1 MNNVSDVSKKKNL
14 SKKKRRYIVT
24 AVFMVLLAGGI
35 FFVKAKN
42 NLGRTDFSSFEE
54 FSEVGGVMVYGTLSD
69 GNLPEGAKEI
79 HYYLSKTAMYK
90 KSIYSFVMEDEAEYD
105 LFMEE
110 IKNYSCTEHAVSYPY
125 WNWNDDYVY
134 TEDELTEMKY
144 LEENYENMNYKEI
157 LSMSRHHKGF
167 ANGYGAMVKDFLDL
181 DYSLNNFPKGLPF
194 SEVISDNIEDYTV
207 LYYYPQ
213 GSGSK
218 AEGILV
224 NEETRCFVIFYLGG
238 VR

>member
-1 MNNVSDVSKKKNL
+1 MNDVSDTPKKKKSKK
-14 SKKKRRYIVT
+14 RWYILT
-24 AVFMVLLAGGI
+24 AIFMVLLAGGI
-35 FFVKAKN
+35 FFYVKSKN

-54 FSEVGGVMVYGTLSD
+54 FLGAGGVMGYGTSSD
-69 GNLPEGAKEI
+69 GNLPEGANET

-90 KSIYSFVMEDEAEYD
+90 KSIYSFVIEDDAEYD

-110 IKNYSCTEHAVSYPY
+110 IKNYSCTEHAVSYLY
-125 WNWNDDYVY
+125 WNWNDDHVY

-144 LEENYENMNYKEI
+144 LEENFGNMGYKEI
-157 LSMSRHHKGF
+157 LSMSTHHKGF

-194 SEVISDNIEDYTV
+194 SEVISDDIENYTV
-207 LYYYPQ
+207 LYYHPQ

-218 AEGILV
+218 SQGILV